1 MSSDENLRIL
11 IVDDNPSIHEDFKK
25 ILAGKADEK
34 VAALDALSDD
44 FFADEPAKSRA
55 AAAAPAAGPG
65 ASKSAPSIGS
75 SKYEV
80 TTASQGQEALERV
93 KEVAAKRKPFAM
105 AFVDVR
111 MPPGWDGIRTI
122 AELWKI
128 DPDLQVVVCTAF
140 SDYSYDE
147 ILAQLGRSDRLLILK
162 KPFDAVEVQQMA
174 LALTAKRN
182 THDRERMQVEEI
194 KAYAA
199 SLETVNRA
207 LSSDKAMAEAYSQAK
222 QQFILRAGRAL
233 GSPAHAVEKS
243 ITEALATVGQDPQ
256 LAALLNEIL
265 PRAGDVA
272 ELVDQ
277 IVDLTVLESGDA
289 RLERGPLD
297 FFALLSRIE
306 EIGRRHAQSLA
317 CGFVLKQRSVLPTHV
332 KADLTRF
339 SALLENLVRGSI
351 DLAVGCSTAPNKEV
365 RAVVA
370 LEREGSL
377 HHDSLVIE
385 LVLAGVALTPA
396 QRQSLFEPFDPA
408 GGVGESRLHL
418 PLARQL
424 ARLHGANLEVRTGD
438 ANSTTIHVSLDP
450 GSLDGVELKLRAA

>member
-1 MSSDENLRIL
+1 MANDDNLRIL
-11 IVDDNPSIHEDFKK
+11 VVDDNPSIHEDFKK
-25 ILAGKADEK
+25 ILSGRGEEKA
-34 VAALDALSDD
+34 AALDALSDD
-44 FFADEPAKSRA
+44 FFGD
-55 AAAAPAAGPG
+55 AAPAAGAG
-65 ASKSAPSIGS
+65 AAAPASAATPTT
-75 SKYEV
+75 KYEV

-93 KEVAAKRKPFAM
+93 KEMAGKRKPFAM

-122 AELWKI
+122 AELWKV

-162 KPFDAVEVQQMA
+162 KPFDSVEVQQMA

-182 THDRERMQVEEI
+182 THDRERLYLEEI
-194 KAYAA
+194 KAYTA

-233 GSPAHAVEKS
+233 GSPAHAVRDGLDQ
-243 ITEALATVGQDPQ
+243 ALATARQDPQ
-256 LAALLNEIL
+256 LAAMLGEIL
-265 PRAGDVA
+265 PQAGDVA

-277 IVDLTVLESGDA
+277 IVDLTVLESGEA
-289 RLERGPLD
+289 RLDRAQLD
-297 FFALLSRIE
+297 FFQMLNALE
-306 EIGRRHAQSLA
+306 ERGRRHAATRGL
-317 CGFVLKQRSVLPTHV
+317 GFVMKQRSVLPTNV
-332 KADLTRF
+332 RGDQGRLR
-339 SALLENLVRGSI
+339 ALLDNLVCGAI
-351 DLAVGCSTAPNKEV
+351 DLMAGCSAASTKEV
-365 RAVVA
+365 QAVVA
-370 LEREGSL
+370 LERQGSL
-377 HHDSLVIE
+377 HHDSLVLE
-385 LVLAGVALTPA
+385 LHLPGVALTPA

-408 GGVGESRLHL
+408 GGVGEGRLHL

-424 ARLHGANLEVRTGD
+424 ARLHGADLEVRTTEHG
-438 ANSTTIHVSLDP
+438 ATTLHVGLDP

>member
-1 MSSDENLRIL
+1 MASDDNLRIL
-11 IVDDNPSIHEDFKK
+11 VVDDNPSIHEDFKK

-34 VAALDALSDD
+34 AAALDALSDD
-44 FFADEPAKSRA
+44 FFGD
-55 AAAAPAAGPG
+55 APAPTTAP
-65 ASKSAPSIGS
+65 APATATSATKSAPSGS
-75 SKYEV
+75 APKYEI

-93 KEVAAKRKPFAM
+93 KEVAARRKPFAM

-122 AELWKI
+122 AELWKV

-182 THDRERMQVEEI
+182 THDRERLYVEEI
-194 KAYAA
+194 KAYTA

-207 LSSDKAMAEAYSQAK
+207 LASDKATAEAYSQAK
-222 QQFILRAGRAL
+222 QQFIEAAARAFGQ
-233 GSPAHAVEKS
+233 PAHS
-243 ITEALATVGQDPQ
+243 IVASLESAITHVQQDHTLARMIE
-256 LAALLNEIL
+256 EIL
-265 PRAGDVA
+265 PRAEDVA
-272 ELVDQ
+272 ELADQ
-277 IVDLTVLESGDA
+277 IVELTVLEKKEV
-289 RLERGPLD
+289 RLDRTPLD
-297 FFALLSRIE
+297 FFALLGRLE
-306 EIGRRHAQSLA
+306 DVGRRHAESRTCA
-317 CGFVLKQRSVLPTHV
+317 FALKQRSVLPTHV

-339 SALLENLVRGSI
+339 EALLDNLVRGCI
-351 DLAVGCSTAPNKEV
+351 DLAVGCSSAPNKEV
-365 RAVVA
+365 RTVVA

-377 HHDSLVIE
+377 HHDSLVVD
-385 LVLAGVALTPA
+385 LVLPGVALTPA

-424 ARLHGANLEVRTGD
+424 ARLHGSDVEVRTGD

-450 GSLDGVELKLRAA
+450 GSLEGVECKLRAA